1 MLLTQARTSFSSNI
15 PYLNT
20 STQLRMTMRGIFTL
34 LAICWLATGFSQAT
48 GKIEYKQLGL
58 SFEIPEGWVGQE
70 TQVGYMMGS
79 NSVPGVILML
89 PHDVPYTLDQIKQQ
103 AYEGLTEQNGTS
115 LKLSGELSDLGKQSV
130 GGLFSGTLEWQ
141 PAKAY
146 IIGMQNPHGLGMT
159 IVAVTT
165 AEQFNE
171 NYQQYAKTVMNSIQ
185 FRKPES
191 KEDIGEWKEWMK
203 NVKLTYMDS
212 YSSVSPGVDGM
223 TGGGYSLKK
232 EIDLCGQGYFIYY
245 GSSSFNVGS
254 DNSSAYDHSTSNGNG
269 SWDIIIGHT
278 GQPTLVLKYNNG
290 ETASYTLTYE
300 DSKLYL
306 DGTRYFRTM
315 KGEYAPS
322 CN

>member
-1 MLLTQARTSFSSNI
+1 MLLTQLHPSLSSNI
-15 PYLNT
+15 PYLNI
-20 STQLRMTMRGIFTL
+20 SPYKITMKGVFILF
-34 LAICWLATGFSQAT
+34 AICWLSTGFSQAT
-48 GKIEYKQLGL
+48 GKIDYKQLGL
-58 SFEIPEGWVGQE
+58 SFEIPAGWVGQE
-70 TQVGYMMGS
+70 TQMGYMMGS
-79 NSVPGVILML
+79 NTIPGVILIL
-89 PHDVPYTLDQIKQQ
+89 PHDQPYALAQIKQQ
-103 AYEGLTEQNGTS
+103 AMEGLNEGNGTV
-115 LKLSGELSDLGKQSV
+115 LNLSGQLSDLGKHSV

-146 IIGMQNPHGLGMT
+146 IIGMHNPYGLGMT

-165 AEQFNE
+165 AEHFNDK
-171 NYQQYAKTVMNSIQ
+171 YQQYAQTVMNSIQ

-191 KEDIGEWKEWMK
+191 KEDIGEWKTWMK

-232 EIDLCGQGYFIYY
+232 GIDLCGKGYFIYY

-269 SWDIIIGHT
+269 TWDVIVGQT
-278 GQPTLVLKYNNG
+278 GQPTLLLKFNNG

-306 DGTRYFRTM
+306 DGVRYFRTTQ
-315 KGEYAPS
+315 GEYAPS
-322 CN
+322 CQ

>member
-1 MLLTQARTSFSSNI
+1 MLLTQPQTSFSSNI

-20 STQLRMTMRGIFTL
+20 STQFKMTMRGIFTL
-34 LAICWLATGFSQAT
+34 LAICWLSISFSQAT
-48 GKIEYKQLGL
+48 GKVDYKQLGL
-58 SFEIPEGWVGQE
+58 SFEIPSGWVGQE

-79 NSVPGVILML
+79 NTIPGVILLL
-89 PHDVPYTLDQIKQQ
+89 PHDVPYSLTQIKQQ
-103 AYEGLTEQNGTS
+103 AYQGLNEGNGTV
-115 LKLSGELSDLGKQSV
+115 LNLSGELADLGEESV
-130 GGLFSGTLEWQ
+130 GGLFTGTLEWQ

-146 IIGMQNPHGLGMT
+146 IIGMRNPHGLGMT

-165 AEQFNE
+165 AENFN
-171 NYQQYAKTVMNSIQ
+171 NQYQQYAQTVMNSIQ

-191 KEDIGEWKEWMK
+191 KEDIGEWKAWMK
-203 NVKLTYMDS
+203 NVKLTYMES
-212 YSSVSPGVDGM
+212 YSSISPGVDGM
-223 TGGGYSLKK
+223 TGGGYSLSK

-245 GSSSFNVGS
+245 GSSNVSVGS
-254 DNSSAYDHSTSNGNG
+254 DNSSGYNHSNTNGNG
-269 SWDIIIGHT
+269 TWDIIVGHT
-278 GQPTLVLKYNNG
+278 GAPTLVLNFNNG
-290 ETASYTLTYE
+290 NTSSYTLNYK